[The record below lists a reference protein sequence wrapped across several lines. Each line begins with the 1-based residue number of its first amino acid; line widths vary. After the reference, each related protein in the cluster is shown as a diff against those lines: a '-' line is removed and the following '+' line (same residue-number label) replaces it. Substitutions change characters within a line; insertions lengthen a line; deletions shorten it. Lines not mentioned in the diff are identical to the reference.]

1 MKGHSLDVP
10 GRGTIHTTVDKAPR
24 TPAEPDIFL
33 FHDYR
38 TYLKALFDFNK
49 AQSRRFS
56 HRYIVTRAGFKSP
69 NVLKNV
75 MDGRRNLTLGAA
87 ERFAKA
93 FKIEGNARRFF
104 LALVQYNQARTATE
118 REKALQE
125 MVEHRHRK
133 NPARLSE
140 RQYDIFAKWWH
151 LAIREIVSLPD
162 FRFSPEWI
170 ADVLTPPVTPTE
182 ASESLALLRDLGL
195 IVQQRDRGWTQA
207 DSTLATDPRVR
218 SGMVKHFHKEM
229 IRLGSESLARFPA
242 AEREISATTLRVSKA
257 DLDTVKSWLR
267 EFRMKLLGLAAQSVA
282 ADQVYQLNFQFFP
295 LVKTQRK
302 APEGSA

>member
-1 MKGHSLDVP
+1 MRGDSLDVA

-24 TPAEPDIFL
+24 SPAEPDVFL
-33 FHDYR
+33 FNDYR
-38 TYLKALFDFNK
+38 AYLKALFDFNK

-75 MDGRRNLTLGAA
+75 MEGRRNLTLGAA

-93 FKIEGNARRFF
+93 FKIEGNTRRYF
-104 LALVQYNQARTATE
+104 LAMVQYNQARTATE

-125 MVEHRHRK
+125 MVEHRERK
-133 NPARLSE
+133 NPARLGE
-140 RQYDIFAKWWH
+140 RQFEVFAKWWH

-170 ADVLTPPVTPTE
+170 ADALTPSITPTE

-207 DSTLATDPRVR
+207 ESILATDTRVR
-218 SGMVKHFHKEM
+218 SALVKQFHREM
-229 IRLGSESLARFPA
+229 IRLGSESLTRFPA
-242 AEREISATTLRVSKA
+242 AEREVSATTLRVSKA
-257 DLDTVKSWLR
+257 DLDTVKTWLH
-267 EFRMKLLGLAAQSVA
+267 EFRMKLLGLATQSGG

-302 APEGSA
+302 AAEGAA